1 MELEKLIE
9 ILEASVI
16 KNGGSKPLT
25 LSHLLNIVKK
35 AQRELEQEAD
45 DEYEQHP
52 GWHDG
57 WGDRD

>member
-16 KNGGSKPLT
+16 KHGGGQPLT

-45 DEYEQHP
+45 DEDEQHP